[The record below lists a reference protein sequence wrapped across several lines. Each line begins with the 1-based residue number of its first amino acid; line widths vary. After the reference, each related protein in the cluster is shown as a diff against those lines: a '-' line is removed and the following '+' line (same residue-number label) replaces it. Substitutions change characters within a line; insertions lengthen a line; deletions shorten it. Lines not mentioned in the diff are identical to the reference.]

1 MKKLT
6 FWSGA
11 VVFLGLLA
19 GPLAQAQS
27 YYQCKDANGN
37 VRFSDRACKGNVAPK
52 TVESSTG
59 TVTPERKAAA
69 DARIQ
74 RDSALA
80 DQAQAQRRATEQAAA
95 SAQSQ
100 QVQSAQTISN
110 TLDQERAKKASAAT
124 SVIPSG
130 GTIFTPVGQ

>member
-1 MKKLT
+1 MKQLT
-6 FWSGA
+6 ILSGA
-11 VVFLGLLA
+11 VVLFGLLS
-19 GPLAQAQS
+19 GSLTQAQS

-37 VRFSDRACKGNVAPK
+37 VRFSDRACKANVAPK
-52 TVESSTG
+52 TVEPSTG

-69 DARIQ
+69 DARTQ

-80 DQAQAQRRATEQAAA
+80 EQAQAQRSAREQAAA

-100 QVQSAQTISN
+100 QVQSAKTISN
-110 TLDQERAKKASAAT
+110 TVDQERAQKASTAT

-130 GTIFTPVGQ
+130 GTIFTPAGQ